1 MKRLTLALSALL
13 SLLLIAAPVQAHE
26 AGKWVLRGG
35 IGTVAPDSKNL
46 DLGDGVF
53 VEVDDGT
60 SLVLSGTYMF
70 SQNWAFDILAAYPF
84 SHDIDVAG
92 DKAASTD
99 HLPPTFSIQYHLVP
113 DGNFQPYIGVGLN
126 YTMFFSTDTTG
137 PLDGTNLDLDDSF
150 GFGWQACGGGVVMKV
165 KRERYKTHKD
175 LPKPMRNS
183 MVETSGPSRSIR
195 WSTASVSA
203 TGSDT

>member
-92 DKAASTD
+92 GKAASTD

-150 GFGWQACGGGVVMKV
+150 GFAWQVGADVLIGDQWLLNFDLRGIDIETDAKLNGG
-165 KRERYKTHKD
+165 D
-175 LPKPMRNS
+175 LGTVAIDPM
-183 MVETSGPSRSIR
+183 VYSISLGYR
-195 WSTASVSA
+195 F
-203 TGSDT
+203 